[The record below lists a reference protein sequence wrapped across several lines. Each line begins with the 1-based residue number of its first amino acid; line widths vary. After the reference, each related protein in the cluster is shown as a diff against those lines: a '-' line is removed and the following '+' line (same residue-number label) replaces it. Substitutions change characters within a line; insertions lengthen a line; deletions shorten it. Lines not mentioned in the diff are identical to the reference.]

1 MSATKSISFDE
12 LVKGR
17 ESTVR
22 VTADGLIYV
31 VDLVV
36 VVTGSSRNDSAQSI
50 RRLPSNVFPSVYL
63 PSVSSC

>member
-22 VTADGLIYV
+22 VTADGLLYA

-36 VVTGSSRNDSAQSI
+36 VVTAKNREDSAKVI
-50 RRLPSNVFPSVYL
+50 RDISEDTFKQ
-63 PSVSSC
+63 VSC

>member
-36 VVTGSSRNDSAQSI
+36 VVTTKNKHDAARVIKDLSNDTFSQ
-50 RRLPSNVFPSVYL
+50 VTF
-63 PSVSSC
+63 